1 MSFLGGVREQTF
13 DKITYRPVLVHYG
26 VCTLGQCSN
35 SLNALKCTKLVNNYF
50 LCIISI
56 LHPILQ
62 VPLVQKDR
70 KMLVITSP
78 GDTTT
83 FFSKLANSYQTTSTE
98 LILQNC

>member
-1 MSFLGGVREQTF
+1 MVEKVVFTISF
-13 DKITYRPVLVHYG
+13 
-26 VCTLGQCSN
+26 
-35 SLNALKCTKLVNNYF
+35 F

-70 KMLVITSP
+70 KMLVITNP

-83 FFSKLANSYQTTSTE
+83 FFFQVSK
-98 LILQNC
+98 